1 MSNAKP
7 KTRAV
12 AETTLD
18 EKTIQ
23 EFKKG
28 LRGGLIRPGDAAY
41 DESRK
46 VYNAMHDRRPALM
59 VHAAGVADVMAAV
72 KFARANKLLVAVRG
86 GGHSVPGFGT
96 CDGGFVI
103 DLRRMK
109 GIRVDPERRTVRA
122 EGGCTW
128 GDLYHATYA
137 FGMAT
142 PGGVV
147 STTGIAGL
155 TLGGGVGYLMRQ
167 CGLSCD
173 NLVSADVV
181 LADGSFVTCSEE
193 REKDLYWAI
202 RGGGGNFGVVT
213 SFEFRL
219 HPVADIYG
227 GAVFFPL
234 EEGVLRAYRDFILG
248 APEEL
253 TIILGIT
260 KAAPLPFLAAQWH
273 GKPVAAA
280 VICWSGPLEKGEEVV
295 KPLQSWG
302 EVAGSFVGRLPFPV
316 LNTLFDE
323 LLPAGLQQYWKGNVV
338 REFTEAAIKTHV
350 EHGARTPTI
359 ESGTFVVPMDGASSR
374 VAADATAFAFRD
386 ADFLTNIAGA
396 WHSPAENQKNIRWV
410 REYYEALRP
419 YSEEGNYV
427 NFTSA
432 DDEDRVPVNYSQNY
446 KRLVE
451 IKTKYD
457 PDNIFRLNQNIQPA
471 GRGGGKR
478 G

>member
-1 MSNAKP
+1 MSNPKP
-7 KTRAV
+7 KAQAV
-12 AETTLD
+12 AETSLD
-18 EKTIQ
+18 DKAVQ
-23 EFKKG
+23 EFQKS
-28 LRGGLIRPGDAAY
+28 LRGGLIRPADADY
-41 DESRK
+41 GESRK

-72 KFARANKLLVAVRG
+72 KLARAHKLLVAVRG

-96 CDGGFVI
+96 CDGGLVI

-137 FGMAT
+137 FGTST

-155 TLGGGVGYLMRQ
+155 TLGGGVGYLTRR

-181 LADGSFVTCSEE
+181 LADGGFVTCSEQ
-193 REKDLYWAI
+193 REKELFWAI

-227 GAVFFPL
+227 GAIFFPL
-234 EEGVLRAYRDFILG
+234 EEGVLRAYRDFILS
-248 APEEL
+248 APEDL

-260 KAAPLPFLAAQWH
+260 KAAPLPFIASEWH

-280 VICWSGPLEKGEEVV
+280 IACWSGALEKGERAL

-302 EVAGSFVGRLPFPV
+302 RAVGSFVGTIPFPV

-323 LLPAGLQQYWKGNVV
+323 LLPPGLQHYWKGNNA
-338 REFTEAAIKTHV
+338 RELTDGAIQAHI
-350 EHGARTPTI
+350 EHGAKTPTI
-359 ESGTFVVPMDGASSR
+359 ESGTFIIPTDGAAGR
-374 VAADATAFAFRD
+374 VAPDATAYPLRD
-386 ADFLTNIAGA
+386 AAFLTNVAGA
-396 WHSPAENQKNIRWV
+396 WRDPAENERNIRWV
-410 REYYEALRP
+410 REYHEALRP
-419 YSEEGNYV
+419 HSEESSYINL
-427 NFTSA
+427 TS
-432 DDEDRVPVNYSQNY
+432 DVDEDRVPVNYRQNY
-446 KRLVE
+446 KRLTE
-451 IKTKYD
+451 IKAKYD
-457 PDNIFRLNQNIQPA
+457 PENLFRLNQNIQPA
-471 GRGGGKR
+471 GRERKR
-478 G
+478 